1 MTDRSVLIASADRL
15 YAEAASARIDDE
27 PGWSV
32 AGTVSDGLQALAS
45 MARAAPQA
53 ILVIGELPRLGPA
66 ALARQVRRRW
76 PGVTVALLGEASSED
91 AVSLGP
97 DATAEDVLTALAAP
111 PVTAPEEEAAPEPDV
126 ILLGRLTRRE
136 RTVLKFLAEGR
147 GMPEIA
153 RTMGVSEHTVRTHM
167 QNLYAKLG
175 AHSRLDVVRFAAKHG
190 LVETDDGAD
199 DGADQTG

>member
-1 MTDRSVLIASADRL
+1 VTDRSVLIASADRL
-15 YAEAASARIDDE
+15 YAEAASARIDEE
-27 PGWSV
+27 PGWTV
-32 AGTVSDGLQALAS
+32 AGTVPDGLQALAS
-45 MARAAPQA
+45 MARSTPQA

-76 PGVTVALLGEASSED
+76 PAVTVALLGEASSED
-91 AVSLGP
+91 AVSL
-97 DATAEDVLTALAAP
+97 DADAGAEDVLTALAAP
-111 PVTAPEEEAAPEPDV
+111 PSTAAEEQGAPEPDV

-136 RTVLKFLAEGR
+136 RTVLKLLAEGR

-153 RTMGVSEHTVRTHM
+153 RAMGVSEHTVRTHM

-190 LVETDDGAD
+190 LVELNDE
-199 DGADQTG
+199 DQSG

>member
-1 MTDRSVLIASADRL
+1 VTDRTVLVASADPL
-15 YAEAASARIDDE
+15 YAEAASARIDEE

-32 AGTVSDGLQALAS
+32 AGTVPDGLQALAS
-45 MARAAPQA
+45 MARSTPEA

-76 PGVTVALLGEASSED
+76 PAVTVALLGEASSED
-91 AVSLGP
+91 AVSLGA
-97 DATAEDVLTALAAP
+97 DSSAEDVLTALAAP
-111 PVTAPEEEAAPEPDV
+111 PVTAPEEDEAAPEPDV
-126 ILLGRLTRRE
+126 ILLGRLTPRE
-136 RTVLKFLAEGR
+136 RTVLRLLAEGR

-175 AHSRLDVVRFAAKHG
+175 AHSRLDVVRFAARHG
-190 LVETDDGAD
+190 LVELEG
-199 DGADQTG
+199 GADQTG

>member
-1 MTDRSVLIASADRL
+1 MTDRTVLVASADPL
-15 YAEAASARIDDE
+15 YAEAASARIDEE

-32 AGTVSDGLQALAS
+32 AGTVPDGLQALAS
-45 MARAAPQA
+45 MARSTPEA

-76 PGVTVALLGEASSED
+76 PAVTVALLGEASSED
-91 AVSLGP
+91 AVSLGA
-97 DATAEDVLTALAAP
+97 DSSAEDVLTALAAP
-111 PVTAPEEEAAPEPDV
+111 PVTAPEEDEAAPEPDV
-126 ILLGRLTRRE
+126 ILLGRLTPRE
-136 RTVLKFLAEGR
+136 RTVLRLLAEGR

-175 AHSRLDVVRFAAKHG
+175 AHSRLDVVRFAARHG
-190 LVETDDGAD
+190 LVELEG
-199 DGADQTG
+199 GADQTG

>member
-1 MTDRSVLIASADRL
+1 VTDRAVLIASADRL
-15 YAEAASARIDDE
+15 YGEAASARIEDE

-32 AGTVSDGLQALAS
+32 AGTVPDGLQALAS
-45 MARAAPQA
+45 MARSTPEA

-76 PGVTVALLGEASSED
+76 PAVTVALLGEASSED
-91 AVSLGP
+91 AVSLTP
-97 DATAEDVLTALAAP
+97 EARAEDVLTALAAP
-111 PVTAPEEEAAPEPDV
+111 PTSPPQEEEAAASEPDV
-126 ILLGRLTRRE
+126 VLLGRLTRRE
-136 RTVLKFLAEGR
+136 RTVLKLLAEGR

-153 RTMGVSEHTVRTHM
+153 RAMGVSEHTVRTHV

-190 LVETDDGAD
+190 LVDLGEE
-199 DGADQTG
+199 DQPG